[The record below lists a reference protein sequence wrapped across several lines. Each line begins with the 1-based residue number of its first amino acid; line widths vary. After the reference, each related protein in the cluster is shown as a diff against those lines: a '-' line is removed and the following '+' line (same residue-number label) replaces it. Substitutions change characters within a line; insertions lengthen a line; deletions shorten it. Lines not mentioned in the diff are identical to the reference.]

1 MPSLGDIELKYIEKT
16 KEVLIKVNMKDLDEA
31 KLLINQIM
39 SPEKFSALDKTSN
52 ETMSDLF
59 VLTLQ
64 NLKSNTKNS
73 KFKKRYNY

>member
-1 MPSLGDIELKYIEKT
+1 MPSLGDIQLRYIPKT
-16 KEVLIKVNMKDLDEA
+16 KEVLIKVNTKDLDEA

-52 ETMSDLF
+52 ETTSDLF

-64 NLKSNTKNS
+64 NLKSNN
-73 KFKKRYNY
+73 KKQ

>member
-1 MPSLGDIELKYIEKT
+1 MPSLGDIELRYIPKT
-16 KEVLIKVNMKDLDEA
+16 KEVLIKVNTKDLDEA

-39 SPEKFSALDKTSN
+39 SPEKFSALDRTSN
-52 ETMSDLF
+52 ETSDLF

>member
-1 MPSLGDIELKYIEKT
+1 MPSLGDIELRYIPKT
-16 KEVLIKVNMKDLDEA
+16 KEVLIKVNTKDLDEA